1 MQIWFTRF
9 NAPWKLFAHLW
20 LSANTPSQ
28 LSRTIYLRSLVLSF
42 IVCTCLRAVGKIAQC
57 KSSNS
62 ENLTLLRSFALECFW
77 IRCIPSTAITKS
89 INDSDYKRIQT
100 SALCMQFASSSEF
113 FLPFSRW
120 FVEFLFQ
127 NLCSTQ
133 GNSTLHT
140 LCYTLCCT
148 RRERVW
154 MWVWVSVYL
163 YNAQWQHDKWIR
175 NLIFL
180 HAVYYHQSFHFQF
193 QFVLFV
199 LKRKTFVKLCWTYIL

>member
-120 FVEFLFQ
+120 FVEF
-127 NLCSTQ
+127 
-133 GNSTLHT
+133 
-140 LCYTLCCT
+140 
-148 RRERVW
+148 
-154 MWVWVSVYL
+154 
-163 YNAQWQHDKWIR
+163 
-175 NLIFL
+175 
-180 HAVYYHQSFHFQF
+180 SFHKICAAHKGTVHCTHYAIHYVALDANEFECECEWACTCTMHNDNMINGY
-193 QFVLFV
+193 V
-199 LKRKTFVKLCWTYIL
+199 I

>member
-62 ENLTLLRSFALECFW
+62 ENLTRLRSFALECFW

-113 FLPFSRW
+113 FAFLSVIRRIFISK
-120 FVEFLFQ
+120 FVQHTREQYTAHIMLYTM
-127 NLCSTQ
+127 LHSTRTSL
-133 GNSTLHT
+133 NVSVS
-140 LCYTLCCT
+140 
-148 RRERVW
+148 ERVPVQCTMTTW
-154 MWVWVSVYL
+154 
-163 YNAQWQHDKWIR
+163 
-175 NLIFL
+175 
-180 HAVYYHQSFHFQF
+180 
-193 QFVLFV
+193 
-199 LKRKTFVKLCWTYIL
+199 